1 MTKRLFLI
9 LAIALKRGDT
19 VSEAAKNINE
29 SNLPAMLKVRQVA
42 EYLGIDRREAYEIIR
57 KQGIPTI
64 KLSERRTRVPRD
76 LFLAWVKSR
85 AELNTESN
93 N

>member
-1 MTKRLFLI
+1 VIPLNEATPKEIFP
-9 LAIALKRGDT
+9 KTDT
-19 VSEAAKNINE
+19 

-85 AELNTESN
+85 AESSN
-93 N
+93 